1 MTVAA
6 GTVALNIVYDG
17 LIHDGLIDHEKVASS
32 EKHTE
37 FKTIYDQNDQNQY
50 PIYDQMAEKPYPL
63 GPHIPIYKA
72 HIRGYPPPGSQLTHP
87 ARCIA

>member
-50 PIYDQMAEKPYPL
+50 PIYDQN
-63 GPHIPIYKA
+63 G
-72 HIRGYPPPGSQLTHP
+72 
-87 ARCIA
+87 